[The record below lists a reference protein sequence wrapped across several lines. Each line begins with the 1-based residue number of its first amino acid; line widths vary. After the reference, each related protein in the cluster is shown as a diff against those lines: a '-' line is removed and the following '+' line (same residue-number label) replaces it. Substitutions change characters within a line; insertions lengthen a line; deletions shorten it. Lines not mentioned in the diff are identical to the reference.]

1 MKLTILQ
8 KGMIIVFV
16 PLMVQIVCIASLYS
30 LQSELERELDREH
43 RSRLIVETAS
53 KTARDLYL
61 GLDSIHKKGPF
72 NISQATR
79 TLNVVFV
86 KIKENMANLTELTK
100 DNAEESAIVRSISS
114 QVNDIINRILASKRM
129 VHEGNMEEAIQTF
142 HDAVESGK
150 LISIKASTDLLSLVD
165 REKSISDKSPLILKS
180 FREQQQTALA
190 TAFFVN
196 IILAAALAIIFN
208 RNIASRIS
216 IISDNILRLAAG
228 RDLHERLTGSD
239 ELSVMDKAFRD
250 MAASLSEAQEQEQ
263 AMVQNAREVIC
274 SLNSDLKFLSVNP
287 AIELL
292 LGYSS
297 DELVGARFVTILH
310 PVSIDA
316 SLEYLTEMKES
327 ASTKVLDNQVIGK
340 DGLVRDFV
348 WSVQWSDSRQAYF
361 CVAHD
366 VTETKNLEK
375 MKQAFVSMVSHDLRS
390 PLCSILAYTELLEKG
405 IYGELSEPGMSS
417 LRDVNQSISRLIDLV
432 GDLVDIERLESGNLE
447 LNWQEEVPVERLFN
461 AAVNSVAALAASNQ
475 ISIQSEHN
483 ETMARLDEA
492 RMVQVLVN
500 LLSNAIKFSSAQ
512 AIVQLT
518 ANKIS
523 DGIEFAVVDTGR
535 GIPVEQLA
543 SIFERFKQ
551 VHSSDS
557 ANRRGSGLGLSIC
570 KAIVE
575 QHGGKIGVESEVG
588 KGSKF
593 WIRLPA

>member
-30 LQSELERELDREH
+30 VQSELERELDREH

-61 GLDSIHKKGPF
+61 GLDSINRKGIF

-79 TLNVVFV
+79 SLNIVFAT
-86 KIKENMANLTELTK
+86 IKKNMANLTELTK
-100 DNAEESAIVRSISS
+100 GNPDESAIVRSISS
-114 QVNDIINRILASKRM
+114 QVNDIINRILVSKQM

-142 HDAVESGK
+142 HDAVEAGK

-180 FREQQQTALA
+180 FREQQQTALG
-190 TAFFVN
+190 TAFVVN
-196 IILAAALAIIFN
+196 IILAAALATIFN

-216 IISDNILRLAAG
+216 LISDNILRLAAG
-228 RDLHERLTGSD
+228 RDLHEKLTGSD

-250 MAASLSEAQEQEQ
+250 MAASLAEAQEQEK

-292 LGYSS
+292 LGYSG
-297 DELVGARFVTILH
+297 DELVGARFVSILH

-316 SLEYLTEMKES
+316 SLEYLVEIKQSE
-327 ASTKVLDNQVIGK
+327 AAKVLENQVIGK

-348 WSVQWSDSRQAYF
+348 WSVQWSDSRQTYF

-405 IYGELSEPGMSS
+405 VYGKLSEPGMSS

-447 LNWQEEVPVERLFN
+447 LNRQNVSAERLFD
-461 AAVNSVAALAASNQ
+461 AAVLSVAALASSNE
-475 ISIQSEHN
+475 ISIQSKHN
-483 ETMARLDEA
+483 EITVCVDEA

-500 LLSNAIKFSSAQ
+500 LLSNAIKFSSAHSV
-512 AIVQLT
+512 VQLT
-518 ANKIS
+518 ATKFP
-523 DGIEFAVVDTGR
+523 DGTEFAVSDTGR
-535 GIPVEQLA
+535 GIPVEQLS

-575 QHGGKIGVESEVG
+575 QHGGTIGVESEVG
-588 KGSKF
+588 QGSIF
-593 WIRLPA
+593 WIRLPG